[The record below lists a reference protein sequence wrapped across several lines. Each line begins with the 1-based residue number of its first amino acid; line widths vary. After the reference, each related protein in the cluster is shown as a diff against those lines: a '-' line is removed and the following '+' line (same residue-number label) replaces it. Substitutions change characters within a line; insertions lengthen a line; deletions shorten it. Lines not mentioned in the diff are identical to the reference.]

1 MDNFNFY
8 IEPKITKDFLLSYN
22 KEETYMSFYL
32 GIPIKKGLFCSPLRK
47 DNTPTCSFYRNKN
60 GDLIFKDFNG
70 SFYGNFIS
78 VVMYKYGLQYNDA
91 LRTIANDFNLI
102 KTPGYVKHQ
111 GVVVA
116 NHLWITDAKLFFEMN
131 IKENTKIQFKAAVY
145 EYVKGYLGKK
155 PVLGKRLLKVDY
167 TLIYISDIKIIE

>member
-1 MDNFNFY
+1 MSHFAAMFAENEIGSQPVTQIPWGTLY
-8 IEPKITKDFLLSYN
+8 EIICKSSS
-22 KEETYMSFYL
+22 KEE
-32 GIPIKKGLFCSPLRK
+32 
-47 DNTPTCSFYRNKN
+47 
-60 GDLIFKDFNG
+60 
-70 SFYGNFIS
+70 IS
-78 VVMYKYGLQYNDA
+78 TVLLLN
-91 LRTIANDFNLI
+91 
-102 KTPGYVKHQ
+102 VKRQ

-167 TLIYISDIKIIE
+167 TLIYISDIKINE